1 MKKILFLFL
10 IMFASAFLF
19 ACGEDEKNSD
29 NEQKP
34 QVEYNVSFVV
44 DGVKTNVGVAEG
56 EKASKPADPVKVG
69 YVFKGWFIGEEEYD
83 FEKGVS
89 SDLELV
95 AKFEEAV
102 KEYTVKF
109 VANDE
114 ELL

>member
-44 DGVKTNVGVAEG
+44 TN
-56 EKASKPADPVKVG
+56 K
-69 YVFKGWFIGEEEYD
+69 
-83 FEKGVS
+83 
-89 SDLELV
+89 
-95 AKFEEAV
+95 
-102 KEYTVKF
+102 
-109 VANDE
+109 
-114 ELL
+114 